1 MLADFFRRPPDALG
15 AEAGA
20 AAQALESFHGG
31 LIAAHLERDLRSPRV
46 IREIAREI
54 AR

>member
-1 MLADFFRRPPDALG
+1 MLADFFRQPPDALP

-20 AAQALESFHGG
+20 AAQAIEAFHRD
-31 LIAAHLERDLRSPRV
+31 LISSHLERDLRAPRV
-46 IREIAREI
+46 IREIAREV

>member
-1 MLADFFRRPPDALG
+1 MLADFFRLPPDALG

-20 AAQALESFHGG
+20 AARALESFHRD
-31 LIAAHLERDLRSPRV
+31 LIAAHLERDLRAPRV